1 MRMSPIPQTVGDL
14 LERALVAELAVV
26 RGDGQSVVHPLIPL
40 WDGERVYMTSS
51 VLFSKKLERIKRNG
65 RVSLS
70 ITDPAAV
77 AGMTAR
83 CTIQGDARII
93 EDDIHTTWERVLPM
107 WRAKEPGIDFFLG
120 KRVALPLFFERSII
134 EITPR
139 RVLWWEDGD
148 TTNAPQVLELAE
160 VAV

>member
-1 MRMSPIPQTVGDL
+1 MSMMPDVVEGL
-14 LERALVAELAVV
+14 LDAALVAELAVV
-26 RGDGQSVVHPLIPL
+26 RADGQAVVHPLIPL
-40 WDGERVYMTSS
+40 WDGQRVYMTSS

-70 ITDPAAV
+70 ISDPAAV
-77 AGMTAR
+77 GGMPAR
-83 CTIQGDARII
+83 CTIQGDARVI
-93 EDDIHTTWERVLPM
+93 EDDIHTTWERLLPL

-139 RVLWWEDGD
+139 RVLWWRDGD
-148 TTNAPQVLELAE
+148 TSKAPEVRVLGE
-160 VAV
+160 VAA

>member
-1 MRMSPIPQTVGDL
+1 MMPDVVDRL
-14 LERALVAELAVV
+14 LQKALVAELAVV
-26 RGDGQSVVHPLIPL
+26 KANGEPVVHSLIPL

-51 VLFSKKLERIKRNG
+51 VLFSKKLERIKRNP
-65 RVSLS
+65 RVSFS
-70 ITDPAAV
+70 ITDPVAV
-77 AGMTAR
+77 DGLTAR

-93 EDDIHTTWERVLPM
+93 EDDIHTSWERVLPL

-120 KRVALPLFFERSII
+120 KRVALPLFFERSMI

-148 TTNAPQVLELAE
+148 TSKPPQVREPQE
-160 VAV
+160 VAA